1 MNWDDI
7 RHALAV
13 RHHGS
18 FAAAGRQLKTD
29 ETTIARRVARL
40 EADTGITL
48 FRNTRGRRIPTDAGE
63 RFLDQAHVMEKEAAT
78 LATIAAAEPGEQP
91 ARIRLSAT
99 PSLMRH
105 ILAPAVGQLLA
116 DTPGLHLEL
125 LPGNENLD
133 MDRGETDIAIRMK
146 RPEKGD
152 LQIRKLGEVR
162 FDLFAAE
169 NGRGDALPWLGYTD
183 ALAHTPEA
191 QATGTPVIL
200 RSDDPEILA
209 TAARAGTGKVLLASY
224 LTRPGL
230 TCLQKDV
237 ARREIW
243 LAVQQN
249 LAGSEMITRV
259 RKWAINSIANALRL
273 QTR

>member
-1 MNWDDI
+1 
-7 RHALAV
+7 
-13 RHHGS
+13 
-18 FAAAGRQLKTD
+18 
-29 ETTIARRVARL
+29 
-40 EADTGITL
+40 
-48 FRNTRGRRIPTDAGE
+48 
-63 RFLDQAHVMEKEAAT
+63 MEKEAAT
-78 LATIAAAEPGEQP
+78 LATIAAAEPGDQP

-105 ILAPAVGQLLA
+105 ILAPEVGTLLA
-116 DTPGLHLEL
+116 ATPGLHLEL

-133 MDRGETDIAIRMK
+133 LDRGETDIAIRMK

-169 NGRGDALPWLGYTD
+169 NVAGDNLPWLGYTD

-191 QATGTPVIL
+191 QATGTPVVL

-230 TCLQKDV
+230 KCLQEDV

-249 LAGSEMITRV
+249 LAGSKMVRRVCDWAAGHITL
-259 RKWAINSIANALRL
+259 ALTSHL
-273 QTR
+273 STEN